1 MVSSAP
7 LVFVFHPRVGVTR
20 IPQAYM
26 DAYEASGFRYATSAE
41 VARWYDER
49 GLPRPKRLPVTRPA
63 WPEAT

>member
-26 DAYEASGFRYATSAE
+26 DAYEASGFRYATDAQI
-41 VARWYDER
+41 AQWCDEHNEPHLRPR
-49 GLPRPKRLPVTRPA
+49 GHRPSSRRA
-63 WPEAT
+63 